1 MLAFIVA
8 LNRESRIPPVAGAAL
23 KLFPSST
30 GPENGSA
37 ALIRSNLHRESGFY
51 CTAVPKTA
59 DLDSNIGLFY
69 VP

>member
-8 LNRESRIPPVAGAAL
+8 LNRESRIPPVAAL

-30 GPENGSA
+30 GPVNGSA